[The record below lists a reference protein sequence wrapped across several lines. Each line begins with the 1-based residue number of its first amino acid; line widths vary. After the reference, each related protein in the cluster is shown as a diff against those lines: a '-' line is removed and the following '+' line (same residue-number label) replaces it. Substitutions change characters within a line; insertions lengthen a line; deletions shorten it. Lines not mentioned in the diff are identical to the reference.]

1 MAARSESRTNK
12 ETGEIE
18 YLNRGV
24 DLGVGEPSELFK
36 EDPMIRVSDLK
47 ALAADAAT
55 YDDFVAA
62 IEAL

>member
-24 DLGVGEPSELFK
+24 DLGVGEPSELF
-36 EDPMIRVSDLK
+36 EGDPMIRVSDLK